1 MSTLLPHL
9 VTGSA
14 QRFPERPAVVMD
26 GRTLTYGE
34 LESQSN
40 QFARSLAGHGVRPG
54 DRVALWLPR
63 SIEGV
68 VALYGVMKAGA
79 AYVPVDPGAPP
90 MRLAYIARDCAVSG
104 LVTVAERAAPLAEAF
119 ATGAPMRA
127 VWLADPV
134 APDARARAETP
145 GAKPAAEAAGAP
157 GATPKHPAD
166 APRVAGL
173 PSVTWAEM
181 ASESAA
187 PVPVHA
193 LEGDL
198 AYILYTSGSTGEP
211 KGVMLSHRNALAFV
225 EWAGDVFQVT
235 HQDRLAN
242 HAPLHF
248 DLSTFDLFAGARAGA
263 AIYPLSPRIASF
275 PAAVARQ
282 WVSDRLTV
290 WYATPSTLVLMLTR
304 GGLGNLDLGALRVL
318 LFAGEVFPVKYL
330 RELMRLAPRA
340 RFANL
345 YGPTETNVCTWHEL
359 NSPPEGD
366 QPLPIGLSCPY
377 DDALVLDEN
386 LKRVASGS
394 VGELWVRGA
403 TVMRGYWGRPERT
416 ALALQP
422 IEIAPGITDLAYRT
436 GDLVRAR
443 PDGNLE
449 FLGRRDHQVKTRGY
463 RVELGE
469 IETVL
474 HRHPAVDEAVVLA
487 IPDEEVTHRLR
498 AVVVLRSGSALDEA
512 ALRQHC
518 AESLPRYM
526 VPENVEFRRE
536 LPRTSSG
543 KVDRQALARPRD
555 SQRT

>member
-9 VTGSA
+9 VTASA
-14 QRFPERPAVVMD
+14 ARFPERPAVVMD
-26 GRTLTYGE
+26 GRALTYGE
-34 LESQSN
+34 LESLSN
-40 QFARSLAGHGVRPG
+40 RFARSLAAHGVKSG

-68 VALYGVMKAGA
+68 IALYGIMKAGA

-90 MRLAYIARDCAVSG
+90 ARLAYIARDCAVSG
-104 LVTVAERAAPLAEAF
+104 LVTVTERLASLEPTF

-127 VWLADPV
+127 LWLAD
-134 APDARARAETP
+134 
-145 GAKPAAEAAGAP
+145 GAAPAAG
-157 GATPKHPAD
+157 T
-166 APRVAGL
+166 PRVAGL
-173 PSVTWAEM
+173 PCVSWPEI
-181 ASESAA
+181 AA
-187 PVPVHA
+187 GSDAPPAIRTV
-193 LEGDL
+193 EGDL

-235 HQDRLAN
+235 HEDRLAN
-242 HAPLHF
+242 HAPFHF

-263 AIYPLSPRIASF
+263 AVYPLSPRIASF

-282 WVSDRLTV
+282 WVADRLTV

-304 GGLGNLDLGALRVL
+304 GGLANLDLEALRVL
-318 LFAGEVFPVKYL
+318 LFAGEVFPIKYL
-330 RELMRLAPRA
+330 RDVMRLAPRA

-345 YGPTETNVCTWHEL
+345 YGPTETNVCTWYEVA
-359 NSPPEGD
+359 SAPED
-366 QPLPIGLSCPY
+366 DRPLPIGKPCPY
-377 DDALVLDEN
+377 DEALVLDEG
-386 LKRVASGS
+386 LKPVPAGAT
-394 VGELWVRGA
+394 GELWIRGA
-403 TVMRGYWGRPERT
+403 TVMHGYWGRPERT
-416 ALALQP
+416 ALSLQP
-422 IEIAPGITDLAYRT
+422 VAIGDGLTDLAYRT
-436 GDLVRAR
+436 GDLVRMR
-443 PDGNLE
+443 DDGNLE

-487 IPDEEVTHRLR
+487 IPDDEVTHRLR
-498 AVVVLRSGSALDEA
+498 AVVVTKGGSALDEA

-526 VPENVEFRRE
+526 VPEAIEFRRE

-543 KVDRQALARPRD
+543 KVDRRALLPASEATNPGSPERP
-555 SQRT
+555 

>member
-1 MSTLLPHL
+1 VSTLLPHL
-9 VTGSA
+9 ITESA
-14 QRFPERPAVVMD
+14 ARFPERPAVVMD
-26 GRTLTYGE
+26 GRSLPYGE
-34 LESQSN
+34 LESLSSR
-40 QFARSLAGHGVRPG
+40 FARSLSRHGVRPG

-90 MRLAYIARDCAVSG
+90 ARLAYIARDCAVSG
-104 LVTVAERAAPLAEAF
+104 LVTVAERAAALEEAF
-119 ATGAPMRA
+119 ASGAPMKT
-127 VWLADPV
+127 VWFAGSG
-134 APDARARAETP
+134 AGP
-145 GAKPAAEAAGAP
+145 GAPQ
-157 GATPKHPAD
+157 
-166 APRVAGL
+166 VAGL
-173 PSVTWAEM
+173 PVVTWAEV
-181 ASESAA
+181 AAESGEALE
-187 PVPVHA
+187 VHA

-225 EWAGDVFQVT
+225 EWAGDVFQIT
-235 HQDRLAN
+235 HEDRLAN
-242 HAPLHF
+242 HAPFHF
-248 DLSTFDLFAGARAGA
+248 DLSTFDLFAGARASA
-263 AIYPLSPRIASF
+263 AVYPLSPRIASF

-282 WVSDRLTV
+282 WCADRLTV

-304 GGLGNLDLGALRVL
+304 GGLAGLDLSALRVL

-330 RELMRLAPRA
+330 RDLMHLAPRA
-340 RFANL
+340 RYANL
-345 YGPTETNVCTWHEL
+345 YGPTETNVCTWLEVTE
-359 NSPPEGD
+359 PPVGD
-366 QPLPIGLSCPY
+366 RPLPIGRACPY
-377 DDALVLDEN
+377 DEMLVLDDA
-386 LKRVASGS
+386 LRPVPAGDA
-394 VGELWVRGA
+394 GELWVRGA

-416 ALALQP
+416 ALSLQP

-436 GDLVRAR
+436 GDLVRQQ

-469 IETVL
+469 IEVVL

-487 IPDEEVTHRLR
+487 IPDDEVTHRLR
-498 AVVVLRSGSALDEA
+498 AVVVTKVGATLDEA

-526 VPENVEFRRE
+526 VPETVEFRRD

-543 KVDRQALARPRD
+543 KVDRRALIPPHPRIEPPAKEPG
-555 SQRT
+555 RT